1 MLKERMLEVL
11 NMKVLTITVLTITLL
26 TIKVLFMQNITNAF
40 KVGLSYLL
48 LCFCLCVSGSI
59 AAEESFAN
67 TSPNFN
73 IEKENIQVLIDPTHA
88 LTIEDILKQPDLPW
102 AINHQKIPSFG
113 FSPDTYWF
121 RFVIA
126 ESDREWIL
134 ELNYAL
140 IDHITMYRIKAQN
153 SIEETIKTGDQQP
166 FSQRP
171 IKHRSFL
178 FPISASEQSQ
188 EIILKI
194 RSSSS
199 IQLPLSLWPEKAF
212 FEEDQYTFV
221 EHGLYYGIVL
231 VMALYNFFL
240 FLRLRNSAYAF
251 YVLYVLAFA
260 VAQLS
265 LTGFAYQFIWPESP
279 EWNERSLAVIIPL
292 TVVCGMV
299 FVANFLKLKTN
310 NPRLFSLV
318 YSQAAIGLIFAALST
333 HYPYAV
339 MIPYGAALAVVACL
353 SILLISYYITF
364 RSAYKYAIYFSAAW
378 SAFLVGSVV
387 LAMNKFG
394 IFPRTWATESAAQV
408 GSAIEII
415 LLSFALAE
423 RLHDATAQR
432 FIAEA
437 ETLRVNEELINTQK
451 QQNEA
456 LEVEVEQRTQDLRLA
471 LDKVKL
477 LNEELSDLSTMDQVT
492 GVRNRR
498 YFDEML
504 DREFR
509 RGKRNQSTLSLI
521 MIDLDHFKAIN
532 DNYGHLTGD
541 VCLKSVSLEIY
552 NLVKRPPDLVCRYGG
567 EELAVVLAETSFEGA
582 MMLAERIRAHIEALE
597 IDVETNLIKLT
608 ASLGV
613 SSITL
618 SNELKDCQFACKD
631 IISLADNA
639 LYKAKQEGRNQ
650 VQYKN
655 FKSF

>member
-1 MLKERMLEVL
+1 MLKELMLEVL
-11 NMKVLTITVLTITLL
+11 QVKVLTMSVR
-26 TIKVLFMQNITNAF
+26 TIKVLVMQNLANTF
-40 KVGLSYLL
+40 KVGLRHLL
-48 LCFCLCVSGSI
+48 MLLSLCLSGSV
-59 AAEESFAN
+59 ASQSSFAN
-67 TSPNFN
+67 SSPNFN
-73 IEKENIQVLIDPTHA
+73 IEKENIQVLIDPSHT
-88 LTIEDILKQPDLPW
+88 LTIKDILNSPDLPW
-102 AINHQKIPSFG
+102 AINHQKIPSYG

-126 ESDREWIL
+126 ESDREWL
-134 ELNYAL
+134 LALNYAL

-153 SIEETIKTGDQQP
+153 TIAETVKTGDKLL

-178 FPISASEQSQ
+178 FPISASDQPQ

-194 RSSSS
+194 RSSSA
-199 IQLPLSLWPEKAF
+199 IQLPLSLWPEQAF
-212 FEEDQYTFV
+212 FEQDQYIFV

-240 FLRLRNSAYAF
+240 FLRLRDSAYAF
-251 YVLYVLAFA
+251 YVLYVMTFA

-279 EWNERSLAVIIPL
+279 EWNERSLAVITPL
-292 TVVCGMV
+292 IVVCSMV
-299 FVANFLKLKTN
+299 FASDFLKLKMYN
-310 NPRLFSLV
+310 YRLYVFL
-318 YSQAAIGLIFAALST
+318 YFQAAIGLLLSALST
-333 HYPYAV
+333 YFPYAL
-339 MIPYGAALAVVACL
+339 MIPYGAALAIISCL
-353 SILLISYYITF
+353 SILLVSYYITF

-378 SAFLVGSVV
+378 SAFLVGTVV

-394 IFPRTWATESAAQV
+394 IMPRTWATESAAQV

-423 RLHDATAQR
+423 RLHDATTRR

-437 ETLRVNEELINTQK
+437 ETLRMSEVLISTQQ

-456 LEVEVEQRTQDLRLA
+456 LEIEVEQRTQALSLA
-471 LDKVKL
+471 LDKVNL

-521 MIDLDHFKAIN
+521 MIDLDHFKSIN
-532 DNYGHLTGD
+532 DTYGHLTGD
-541 VCLKSVSLEIY
+541 VCLKTVSLEIY
-552 NLVKRPPDLVCRYGG
+552 NLVKRPPDIVCRYGG

-582 MMLAERIRAHIEALE
+582 MMLAERIRAHIEGLE
-597 IDVETNLIKLT
+597 IDAENNLIKLT

-618 SNELKDCQFACKD
+618 TNELKDCQFACQD

-639 LYKAKQEGRNQ
+639 LYKAKQKGRNQ

-655 FKSF
+655 FNNF

>member
-1 MLKERMLEVL
+1 MLKELILEVL
-11 NMKVLTITVLTITLL
+11 QVKVLTMTVLTMTVM
-26 TIKVLFMQNITNAF
+26 TIYVLVIPKPANAF
-40 KVGLSYLL
+40 KVGLSHLL
-48 LCFCLCVSGSI
+48 LFFSLCVSGSI
-59 AAEESFAN
+59 SAQNNFAN
-67 TSPNFN
+67 TPPNFN
-73 IEKENIQVLIDPTHA
+73 IEKENIQVLIDPTHT
-88 LTIEDILKQPDLPW
+88 LIIEDILNNPDLPW
-102 AINHQKIPSFG
+102 AINHQKIPSYG

-126 ESDREWIL
+126 ESDREWL
-134 ELNYAL
+134 LALNYAL
-140 IDHITMYRIKAQN
+140 IDHITMYRIKPQN
-153 SIEETIKTGDQQP
+153 SIEETIKTGDKQL

-171 IKHRSFL
+171 IKHRAFL
-178 FPISASEQSQ
+178 FPISASDQPQ
-188 EIILKI
+188 EIILRI
-194 RSSSS
+194 RSSSA
-199 IQLPLSLWPEKAF
+199 IQLPLSLWPEQAF
-212 FEEDQYTFV
+212 FEADQYRFV
-221 EHGLYYGIVL
+221 EHGLYYGIVV

-240 FLRLRNSAYAF
+240 FLRLRDSAYAF
-251 YVLYVLAFA
+251 YVFYVMTFA
-260 VAQLS
+260 LTQLS
-265 LTGFAYQFIWPESP
+265 LTGFAYQFIWPDSP
-279 EWNERSLAVIIPL
+279 EWNERSLAVVTPL
-292 TVVCGMV
+292 IVVCAMV
-299 FVANFLKLKTN
+299 FASNFLKLKEYNT
-310 NPRLFSLV
+310 RLYVFL
-318 YSQAAIGLIFAALST
+318 YSQAAIGLVLSALST
-333 HYPYAV
+333 HFSYAV
-339 MIPYGAALAVVACL
+339 MIPYGAALAIVSCL
-353 SILLISYYITF
+353 SILLVSYYITF

-378 SAFLVGSVV
+378 SVFLVGTVV

-423 RLHDATAQR
+423 RLHDATTRR

-437 ETLRVNEELINTQK
+437 ETLRVSEVLISTQK

-456 LEVEVEQRTQDLRLA
+456 LEIEVEQRTQALSLA
-471 LDKVKL
+471 LDKVNL

-521 MIDLDHFKAIN
+521 MIDLDHFKSIN
-532 DNYGHLTGD
+532 DTYGHLAGD
-541 VCLKSVSLEIY
+541 VCLKNVSLEIY
-552 NLVKRPPDLVCRYGG
+552 NLVKRPPDIVCRYGG

-582 MMLAERIRAHIEALE
+582 MMLAERIRAHIEGLE
-597 IDVETNLIKLT
+597 IDAENNLIKLT

-618 SNELKDCQFACKD
+618 TKELKDCQFACKD

-639 LYKAKQEGRNQ
+639 LYKAKQKGRNQ

-655 FKSF
+655 FNNF